1 MELTPPLSICPL
13 TWIIPY
19 GYYIVLSVS
28 ILRVNQDASHKCL
41 INPRIS
47 LFFRVHKYVDKGKGF
62 ILQYRTD

>member
-47 LFFRVHKYVDKGKGF
+47 LFFVY
-62 ILQYRTD
+62 INM